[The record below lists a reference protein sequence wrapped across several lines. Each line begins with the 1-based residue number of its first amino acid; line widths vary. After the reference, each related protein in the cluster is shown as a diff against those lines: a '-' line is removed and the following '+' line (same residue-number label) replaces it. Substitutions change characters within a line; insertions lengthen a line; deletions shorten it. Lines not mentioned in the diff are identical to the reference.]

1 MPTTAD
7 ASLAPQLPTCN
18 TMSWALVKRA
28 LVMILP
34 FLSDETLC
42 LLLDLILPSL
52 LALHNQL
59 PQLLPAK
66 LHLTGIDG
74 HLLLNKISTGV
85 LRAQL
90 SQ

>member
-1 MPTTAD
+1 MP
-7 ASLAPQLPTCN
+7 
-18 TMSWALVKRA
+18 WALAKRV

-52 LALHNQL
+52 LALHNQPL
-59 PQLLPAK
+59 QLLQAK
-66 LHLTGIDG
+66 LHRTGIDG
-74 HLLLNKISTGV
+74 HSLLNKTSTGV